1 MILNRFYRYIFS
13 VQLVT
18 LGLFT
23 NAAAKPRIIPLR
35 TSINVSSRSTDIRRS
50 LSIKS
55 TNGTTAYILSLEPD
69 FDIGHHLLTL
79 ELVLRRPRDSA
90 DAPNLLDSTGRRHGL
105 QAYDFAANDLSQGVR
120 KSAFGQTRTVTLT
133 GLGLVV
139 RIDLIKASVSPI
151 SAGKYQIDELEMKI
165 EVSSNP

>member
-1 MILNRFYRYIFS
+1 MCGSGRQEKRLTSGPDAACPWRCATILNRLYRYIFS

-35 TSINVSSRSTDIRRS
+35 TSINVSSRSADIRRS
-50 LSIKS
+50 VSIKS

-90 DAPNLLDSTGRRHGL
+90 DVLIFSTQREDVTACKPTTLQQMTSAKACGSPLSAKRGL
-105 QAYDFAANDLSQGVR
+105 
-120 KSAFGQTRTVTLT
+120 
-133 GLGLVV
+133 
-139 RIDLIKASVSPI
+139 
-151 SAGKYQIDELEMKI
+151 
-165 EVSSNP
+165 